1 MLPAIPDE
9 RQVFYILFILDAEGV
24 NKLSSDRKFI
34 IRRKLRA
41 RFGDISEMTL
51 WRWEHDKK
59 LAFPKAIA
67 INGRKYYDLAEVE
80 EWERTRAAAPKELA

>member
-1 MLPAIPDE
+1 MGEVCQIC
-9 RQVFYILFILDAEGV
+9 FNLFILDAEGV

-51 WRWEHDKK
+51 WGWEHDKK

-80 EWERTRAAAPKELA
+80 EWERSRAAALKELA

>member
-24 NKLSSDRKFI
+24 NKLRSDRKFI

>member
-1 MLPAIPDE
+1 MISVRPST
-9 RQVFYILFILDAEGV
+9 RQES
-24 NKLSSDRKFI
+24 SSDRKFI

-59 LAFPKAIA
+59 LAFPKALT
-67 INGRKYYDLAEVE
+67 INGRRYYDLAEIE
-80 EWERTRAAAPKELA
+80 EWERTRATAPKVLV